1 MQVQTKPLKPKAKMK
16 KPLIITAIS
25 LVSLIIIL
33 LLAVPPIALH
43 VIVNRHVD
51 YGVPQNHPMQKIY
64 TASDFGL
71 TATDRMLNTEDGLSV
86 WTSEV
91 MCDDPKAVIIYLTG
105 ILQPSVTY
113 YYGHSKWM
121 QEQGYASILLEVRGH
136 GKSDGD
142 RICLGYE
149 EPMDVQAVVDYIRT
163 QPRYNGVP
171 IVLHGV
177 SMGGAIAV
185 NAFGQIEEID
195 GLIAMSAY
203 ASFEDVFSDTLRHY
217 GVPEF
222 ICAIEKPIARLALRA
237 MFGERTNENVPI
249 KQVQNIGD
257 RPALFMAWAAD
268 PEVPAVN
275 MQRLL
280 NAAPDHCEGWLRH
293 EENAGHFLVLD
304 HEFENIALDTEYANR
319 VLSFLQNNIAAQGAR
334 RQ

>member
-1 MQVQTKPLKPKAKMK
+1 MQVQTKPLKPKANIK
-16 KPLIITAIS
+16 KRLIITAIS
-25 LVSLIIIL
+25 LVSLILIL

-43 VIVNRHVD
+43 VIVNRHVN
-51 YGVPQNHPMQKIY
+51 YGVPEDHPLQKTY

-71 TATDRMLNTEDGLSV
+71 TATDRMLTTEDGLSV

-91 MCDDPKAVIIYLTG
+91 ACENPKAVLIYLTG

-121 QEQGYASILLEVRGH
+121 QEQGYASVLLEVRGH
-136 GKSDGD
+136 GRSDGD

-163 QPRYNGVP
+163 QPRYDGVP

-177 SMGGAIAV
+177 SMGGAISV
-185 NAFGQIEEID
+185 NAFGQIPEID

-203 ASFEDVFSDTLRHY
+203 ASFEDVFADTLRHY
-217 GVPEF
+217 GVPDF
-222 ICAIEKPIARLALRA
+222 LCAIEKSIARLALRA

-280 NAAPDHCEGWLRH
+280 DAAPDHCEGWLRH

-304 HEFENIALDTEYANR
+304 HEFENIALDTEYASR
-319 VLSFLQNNIAAQGAR
+319 VLSFLENKVVK
-334 RQ
+334 